1 MLFLTPALESQIQ
14 ENHIK
19 KLHDC
24 LGYNTSSNLAS
35 DTGGLKENGP
45 QIEWYY

>member
-1 MLFLTPALESQIQ
+1 MWFLTFALESQIQ

-19 KLHDC
+19 LHAC
-24 LGYNTSSNLAS
+24 QGYNLSSNPAS